1 MLAATAD
8 RLLRYGRS
16 KTPKETPMISS
27 RISMRKLSLLATV
40 APLSLAI
47 AAPAFAQSQT
57 ADEQPASADAVAV
70 VNTALQEDQAQ
81 GEDIIVT
88 GSILRTTDAEKPSPV
103 TVVSTEALDQR
114 GVSSI
119 QEGIQQLVSNNG
131 PALTNSF
138 TANGAFAQGA
148 SAVSLRGLTTNS
160 TLVLFDGLRAAYYPL
175 SDDGTRNFVDLNT
188 IPDEIVDRIEVLRD
202 GASSS
207 YGADAIAGVVN
218 IITKREYQGIGGRA
232 EAGITQRGDAGNQR
246 LSLIAGVGDLEADG
260 FNVYASGFYI
270 NNDLLYNNQR
280 PYPYNTSDQRGI
292 CFEGE
297 CGPNNIINGLD
308 INGDYPGF
316 AVSPT
321 AGTPAQAG
329 TLYVRPYDA
338 TNTTA
343 LGRFQYLN
351 PADGCDRGVNY
362 ALTADEL
369 ADDAAAPTNV
379 CQVDIVNNYGVI
391 SPQIE
396 RFGGSARFTAT
407 VGDAAEAYLLFNFQQ
422 STAGYP
428 SNPPVLFSNGAAGI
442 NFPRYSTATVGAPF
456 APGSGPLT
464 LPVFVCAARVDCD
477 TAADRTLN
485 PNNPFA
491 AQGQVAR
498 LLGALPGRV
507 SVNETRSRVY
517 RVAGGI
523 SGRIADE
530 WDYKVDVTAMH
541 NDLRRTSSGYVYIQH
556 LLDVI
561 ADGTYNF
568 VDPSQ
573 NSQAIQDYLTPDNI
587 NDSSSD
593 LYQAQ
598 ATIGRALFELPGGDL
613 QLGLGA
619 AIRYEAIDAPSGN
632 SDINGPTERY
642 FTLNAFGTK
651 GDRTVY
657 SGFAELNAPILE
669 QVDVNLSGRYDKYS
683 SGQSAFSP
691 KIGVKVTPIRQL
703 AIRGTYSRGF
713 RIPSIAETS
722 GLPTSGFVTT
732 SATTYSDAFLA
743 QYGCSSAT
751 FASCPTYIRTGSF
764 GQTSLSTPDL
774 EPEKSRSFTGG
785 VIFEPTRDIVF
796 TVDYYNIRKT
806 GAITTLTP
814 GVALAAY
821 SAGAAIPPGYNII
834 ADSADPAFPNARPR
848 VAFIQSNYVN
858 ANTVQTSGID
868 ASLTGT
874 FDIAN
879 DVRFTSS
886 AQATYIIELSTTF
899 ADGTKE
905 QYEGTLGNFNLTA
918 GSGTPEWRASWQNTV
933 EAGKFSL
940 TGTAQYFDG
949 YDLSAADQGGTQ
961 GDCSLAPAYAPCR
974 VDSYITVDLVGSVR
988 VNDRFTFY
996 AQVLNA
1002 FDDLPPI
1009 DVVTYGANL
1018 YNPVQ
1023 GGTGI
1028 LGRSFRA
1035 GIRVGL

>member
-1 MLAATAD
+1 
-8 RLLRYGRS
+8 
-16 KTPKETPMISS
+16 MISS
-27 RISMRKLSLLATV
+27 SISMRKLSLLATV

-47 AAPAFAQSQT
+47 AAPALAQSQT
-57 ADEQPASADAVAV
+57 TADSPPSADAAV
-70 VNTALQEDQAQ
+70 NIVNTAPQDEETQ
-81 GEDIIVT
+81 GEDIVVT
-88 GSILRTTDAEKPSPV
+88 GSILRRTDTETPSPV

-114 GVSSI
+114 GISSI

-218 IITKREYQGIGGRA
+218 IITKREYKGIGGRA
-232 EAGITQRGDAGNQR
+232 EAGITERGDAGNQR
-246 LSLIAGVGDLEADG
+246 LSLIAGVGDLEQDG

-297 CGPNNIINGLD
+297 CGPNNIVNGLD

-316 AVSPT
+316 AASPT
-321 AGTPAQAG
+321 AGTPAAAT
-329 TLYVRPYDA
+329 TLYVRPFDPA
-338 TNTTA
+338 NPTT
-343 LGRFQYLN
+343 GRFQYLN
-351 PADGCDRGVNY
+351 AAIGCARGVNY
-362 ALTADEL
+362 TLTAAEL
-369 ADDAAAPTNV
+369 ADSPNAPTTV
-379 CQVDIVNNYGVI
+379 CQEDLINNYGVI
-391 SPQIE
+391 SPQLE
-396 RFGGSARFTAT
+396 RFGGSARFTAKI
-407 VGDAAEAYLLFNFQQ
+407 GDASEAYLLFNFQQ
-422 STAGYP
+422 ATAGYP
-428 SNPPVLFSNGAAGI
+428 GNPPVIFSNGAAGI
-442 NFPRYSTATVGAPF
+442 NFPRFSTASVGASF

-464 LPVFVCAARVDCD
+464 LPVFVCGARVDCD
-477 TAADRTLN
+477 TAADRQLN

-491 AQGQVAR
+491 AQGQTAR
-498 LLGALPGRV
+498 LLGALPTGTF
-507 SVNETRSRVY
+507 NETRSRVY

-523 SGRIADE
+523 SGTIADE
-530 WDYKVDVTAMH
+530 WNYAVDVTAMH
-541 NDLRRTSSGYVYIQH
+541 NDLRRTSAGFVYIQH

-573 NSQAIQDYLTPDNI
+573 NSQEIQDFLTPDNVT
-587 NDSSSD
+587 DSTSD

-598 ATIGRALFELPGGDL
+598 ATIGRSLFELPGGPL

-619 AIRYEAIDAPSGN
+619 AIRYEAIDAPSAN
-632 SDINGPTERY
+632 SDVNGPTERF

-657 SGFAELNAPILE
+657 SAFGELNAPVLE
-669 QVDVNLSGRYDKYS
+669 QVEVNLSGRYDKYS

-691 KIGVKVTPIRQL
+691 KVGVKVTPIRQL

-713 RIPSIAETS
+713 RIPSIAEAG
-722 GLPTSGFVTT
+722 GLPTSGFVTA
-732 SATTYSDAFLA
+732 SSSTYSDAFLA
-743 QYGCSSAT
+743 QYGCSQAT
-751 FASCPTYIRTGSF
+751 FTSCPNYISTSSF

-785 VIFEPTRDIVF
+785 VVFEPTRAIVL

-821 SAGAAIPPGYNII
+821 SAGAATPPGYNII
-834 ADSADPAFPNARPR
+834 ADSPDPAFPDARPR

-874 FDIAN
+874 FDLAEN
-879 DVRFTSS
+879 VRFTSS

-899 ADGTKE
+899 EDGTKE

-918 GSGTPEWRASWQNTV
+918 GSGTPEWRASWQNTLEV
-933 EAGKFSL
+933 GNFSL

-961 GDCSLAPAYAPCR
+961 GDCSLAPAYSPCR
-974 VDSYITVDLVGSVR
+974 VDSYITVDLVGSVK

>member
-1 MLAATAD
+1 
-8 RLLRYGRS
+8 
-16 KTPKETPMISS
+16 MIS
-27 RISMRKLSLLATV
+27 LSTRRALLQGGAALRVLVLFGAGAAAFAASPALAQDAQPVATV
-40 APLSLAI
+40 PAEAQVAQD
-47 AAPAFAQSQT
+47 AA
-57 ADEQPASADAVAV
+57 V
-70 VNTALQEDQAQ
+70 QEATT
-81 GEDIIVT
+81 GEDIVVT
-88 GSILRTTDAEKPSPV
+88 GSILRRTDTETPSPV
-103 TVVSTEALDQR
+103 TVVSSESLDQR

-218 IITKREYQGIGGRA
+218 IITKREFKGIGGRA

-246 LSLIAGVGDLEADG
+246 LSLIAGVGDLDEDG
-260 FNVYASGFYI
+260 FNFYASGFYI

-280 PYPYNTSDQRGI
+280 PYPYNTQDQRGI

-297 CGPNNIINGLD
+297 CGPNNIVNGLD
-308 INGDYPGF
+308 INGDYQGFVTTPTPG
-316 AVSPT
+316 ST
-321 AGTPAQAG
+321 AAAS
-329 TLYVRPYDA
+329 TLYVRPVDLA
-338 TNTTA
+338 DPDG
-343 LGRFQYLN
+343 GRFQYLN
-351 PADGCDRGVNY
+351 PAIGCARGTNY
-362 ALTADEL
+362 MLTAAEL
-369 ADDAAAPTNV
+369 AADPNAPTNV
-379 CQVDIVNNYGVI
+379 CQEDLINNYGVI

-396 RFGGSARFTAT
+396 RFGGSARFTAK
-407 VGDAAEAYLLFNFQQ
+407 VGDSAEAYLLFNFQQ

-428 SNPPVLFSNGAAGI
+428 SNPAIIFSNGAAGI
-442 NFPRYSTATVGAPF
+442 NFPRYSTATAGLPF

-477 TAADRTLN
+477 TAADRQLN

-491 AQGQVAR
+491 AQGQSAR
-498 LLGALPGRV
+498 LLGALPDII
-507 SVNETRSRVY
+507 SFNETRSRVY
-517 RVAGGI
+517 RLAGGI
-523 SGRIADE
+523 SGSIGDE

-561 ADGTYNF
+561 ADGSYNF

-573 NSQAIQDYLTPDNI
+573 NTQADRDYLTPDNI

-598 ATIGRALFELPGGDL
+598 ATIGRSLLELPGGPL
-613 QLGLGA
+613 QLGVGA

-657 SGFAELNAPILE
+657 SGFAELSAPIFEQLE
-669 QVDVNLSGRYDKYS
+669 VNLSGRYDKYS

-691 KIGVKVTPIRQL
+691 KVGVKVTPVRQL

-713 RIPSIAETS
+713 RIPSIAEAG
-722 GLPTSGFVTT
+722 GLPTSGFVTA
-732 SATTYSDAFLA
+732 SSSTYSDAFLA
-743 QYGCSSAT
+743 DYGCSQAT
-751 FASCPTYIRTGSF
+751 FASCPAYIRTSSY

-785 VIFEPTRDIVF
+785 VVFEPTRAIVL

-814 GVALAAY
+814 GPALAAY
-821 SAGAAIPPGYNII
+821 SAGTAIPPGYNII
-834 ADSADPAFPNARPR
+834 ADSADPQFPNATPR

-874 FDIAN
+874 FDIA
-879 DVRFTSS
+879 DGVRFTSS
-886 AQATYIIELSTTF
+886 AQATYIIELSTTI
-899 ADGTKE
+899 DGVKE

-918 GSGTPEWRASWQNTV
+918 GSGTPEWRGAWQNTL
-933 EAGKFSL
+933 ETGNFSL
-940 TGTAQYFDG
+940 TGTANYFDG

-961 GDCSLAPAYAPCR
+961 GDCSLAPAYADCR
-974 VDSYITVDLVGSVR
+974 VESYITVDLVGSVK

-996 AQVLNA
+996 AQVLNV

-1023 GGTGI
+1023 GGTGL

-1035 GIRVGL
+1035 GVRIGL